1 MQEMQLKNSEHETEI
16 NKAVSALIVM
26 LIKAA

>member
-1 MQEMQLKNSEHETEI
+1 MQEMQLKNSEQETEI